1 MRRLYPVQEKGL
13 LAVKKNNTTVT
24 STCWPVFPDGT
35 FPGILAQGSGDA
47 ETTIQTPNPASTTR
61 AVPQDQTSDQAE
73 VVPKSDAQAAT
84 GAAVEAF
91 NITVENFN
99 EDGEDFVWTLT
110 LTGFQKKQCIYIYE
124 NGTKVG
130 WGTSLH
136 SHTIVEPV
144 AEQVVRAKA
153 SLFTKSPK
161 EYSFW

>member
-1 MRRLYPVQEKGL
+1 MRRVYPPQEEGWR
-13 LAVKKNNTTVT
+13 AVKKNNTKVT

-35 FPGILAQGSGDA
+35 FPGILAPGSGDA

-73 VVPKSDAQAAT
+73 VVPASDAQAAT

-99 EDGEDFVWTLT
+99 EDGEDFVWTLR
-110 LTGFQKKQCIYIYE
+110 LTGFQKQQCISIYE
-124 NGTKVG
+124 NGKKVG
-130 WGTSLH
+130 SLH
-136 SHTIVEPV
+136 NHTIVEPV